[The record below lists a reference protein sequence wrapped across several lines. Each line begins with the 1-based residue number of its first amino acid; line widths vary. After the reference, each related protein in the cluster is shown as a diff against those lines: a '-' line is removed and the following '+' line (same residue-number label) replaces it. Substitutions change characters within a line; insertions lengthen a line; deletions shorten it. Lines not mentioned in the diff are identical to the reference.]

1 MLLIYICELLLLGL
15 PILIAVQESGTARY
29 IVIAGVI
36 FLTDTGVLALTFLPK
51 IKYAREGLAEG
62 ETVAGG
68 MGVNRT
74 SMQSKGA
81 RTSVSA
87 VEEIRRRATITSQ
100 NNGGY
105 TSSVEAIRQR
115 ALASNVS
122 VVSSVEETEIPSSPS
137 SPQRV
142 SVASSSLDEIGVAPL
157 PLGPNLNKE
166 EAKVSE
172 DSDGDEFHDAD
183 TYV

>member
-1 MLLIYICELLLLGL
+1 M
-15 PILIAVQESGTARY
+15 
-29 IVIAGVI
+29 
-36 FLTDTGVLALTFLPK
+36 
-51 IKYAREGLAEG
+51 
-62 ETVAGG
+62 
-68 MGVNRT
+68 
-74 SMQSKGA
+74 
-81 RTSVSA
+81 
-87 VEEIRRRATITSQ
+87 EEIRRRATITSQ
-100 NNGGY
+100 NSGGY

-122 VVSSVEETEIPSSPS
+122 VVSSVEETESPSSPS

-142 SVASSSLDEIGVAPL
+142 SVASSSLEEERLAPL
-157 PLGPNLNKE
+157 PLAPNLNEE

>member
-1 MLLIYICELLLLGL
+1 
-15 PILIAVQESGTARY
+15 
-29 IVIAGVI
+29 
-36 FLTDTGVLALTFLPK
+36 
-51 IKYAREGLAEG
+51 
-62 ETVAGG
+62 
-68 MGVNRT
+68 
-74 SMQSKGA
+74 MQSKSKGV
-81 RTSVSA
+81 RRIITSQNNGGYTSS
-87 VEEIRRRATITSQ
+87 VEEIRRRASITSQ
-100 NNGGY
+100 NSGGY

-122 VVSSVEETEIPSSPS
+122 VVSSSSVEETEIPSSPS

-142 SVASSSLDEIGVAPL
+142 SVASSSFEEERLAPL
-157 PLGPNLNKE
+157 PLAPNLNGE